1 MIIVDIT
8 IIIFGTWWCGDCS
21 RVRKYF
27 DRNNFQYKWV
37 DIDIDESGE
46 EFVLSTNKG
55 MRSVPTILFEDG
67 SILVEPTDTELQYK
81 LGTVLNSR

>member
-1 MIIVDIT
+1 
-8 IIIFGTWWCGDCS
+8 
-21 RVRKYF
+21 
-27 DRNNFQYKWV
+27 V

>member
-1 MIIVDIT
+1 MDI
-8 IIIFGTWWCGDCS
+8 
-21 RVRKYF
+21 
-27 DRNNFQYKWV
+27 N
-37 DIDIDESGE
+37 IDESGE

-67 SILVEPTDTELQYK
+67 SILVEPTDSELRYT